1 MRTKNIMKYRILYF
15 AVALLASFAVA
26 CGNPANEKV
35 TEQEIALLDS
45 LWKRQF
51 NDAASIIALHDS
63 IKQTTAEKSRGMH
76 TLNQCHYVWH
86 SGEYMFSCR
95 GKNED
100 IYELP
105 KQSTELSFDNEVVA
119 QFALTKKIGRFAD
132 HYFTLQA
139 MKSGDSFN
147 ESRDGVTATVFYPIR
162 ALNDN
167 DYEKLQA
174 VFTSKNSAL
183 HNEYLERLKFPLQ
196 NSGCTQGLKSIQ
208 PLIEANVAESPLKA
222 EVLAIYEVFTR
233 IMPGNQAPISVLK
246 DAEGNEHTFEEFKGK
261 VLVIDVWATWCHS
274 CLANMHKFTGMK
286 YWFRKESDVCFITVS
301 IDRSEDKEQ
310 WLEAIAKNNMQG
322 MLNLFP
328 DCEAQS
334 QFESDFQISGVPRY
348 IIIGK
353 KGEIVSAHAPTPGP
367 DMASMIEKARFAEF
381 YTGPGTDFQDI
392 TLEEAIAKASA
403 ENKHI
408 FIECHTDGCVPCK
421 MMKDKVFSHD
431 KCAEYLNREFVSIS
445 IDDEHGEGPQIIEK
459 FGVQM
464 YPTYVILKPDG
475 ELAGTLMATE
485 HEIDAFIEKI
495 EEIKN
500 NK

>member
-1 MRTKNIMKYRILYF
+1 MAIT
-15 AVALLASFAVA
+15 
-26 CGNPANEKV
+26 CGTSQNSNESV
-35 TEQEIALLDS
+35 EARDIALYDS
-45 LWKRQF
+45 IWQRPF
-51 NDAASIIALHDS
+51 NDANEIIALYDS
-63 IKQTTAEKSRGMH
+63 IKSATADDEQGLH
-76 TLNQCHYVWH
+76 TLNQCHFVWN

-100 IYELP
+100 INELS
-105 KQSTELSFDNEVVA
+105 KHATELSFDNDVVS
-119 QFALTKKIGRFAD
+119 QFAATKKIGKFAD

-139 MKSGDSFN
+139 MKDGDSFN

-162 ALNDN
+162 ALNEN
-167 DYEKLQA
+167 DYEKLRI

-196 NSGCTQGLKSIQ
+196 NSGCTDGLKSIE
-208 PLIEANVAESPLKA
+208 PLIEENVADSPLKS
-222 EVLAIYEVFTR
+222 EVLEMYGHFTR
-233 IMPGNQAPISVLK
+233 IMPGNKAPISILK
-246 DAEGNEHTFEEFKGK
+246 DTEGNEHTFEEFKGK
-261 VLVIDVWATWCHS
+261 VIVIDVWATWCHS

-301 IDRSEDKEQ
+301 IDRSDDKEL
-310 WLEAIAKNNMQG
+310 WLEAIGKNNMQG

-328 DCEAQS
+328 DCEVQS

-392 TLEEAIAKASA
+392 TLDEAIAKASA

-408 FIECHTDGCVPCK
+408 LIECHTDGCVPCK
-421 MMKDKVFSHD
+421 MMKDRVFTHD

-445 IDDEHGEGPQIIEK
+445 IDDEHGEGPQITEK
-459 FGVQM
+459 FDVQM
-464 YPTYVILKPDG
+464 YPTYIILEPNG

-485 HEIDAFIEKI
+485 NDIDAFIEKI

-500 NK
+500 RK

>member
-1 MRTKNIMKYRILYF
+1 MKNHFRFYAIAAIAM
-15 AVALLASFAVA
+15 LAMA
-26 CGNPANEKV
+26 CGKSPQSKV
-35 TEQEIALLDS
+35 NDTVTTEDIALYDS
-45 LWKRQF
+45 VWQRPF
-51 NDAASIIALHDS
+51 NDANEIIALYDS
-63 IKQTTAEKSRGMH
+63 IKSATADDEQGLH
-76 TLNQCHYVWH
+76 TLNQCHFVWN

-139 MKSGDSFN
+139 MKDGDSFN

-162 ALNDN
+162 ALNEN
-167 DYEKLQA
+167 DYEKLRI

-183 HNEYLERLKFPLQ
+183 HNEYLVRLKFPLQ
-196 NSGCTQGLKSIQ
+196 NSGCTDGLKSIE
-208 PLIEANVAESPLKA
+208 PLIEENVADSPLKS
-222 EVLAIYEVFTR
+222 EVLEMYGHFTR
-233 IMPGNQAPISVLK
+233 IMPGNKAPISILK
-246 DAEGNEHTFEEFKGK
+246 DTEGNEHTFEEFKGK
-261 VLVIDVWATWCHS
+261 IIVIDVWATWCHS
-274 CLANMHKFTGMK
+274 CIATMHKFTGMRH
-286 YWFRKESDVCFITVS
+286 WFRNESDVCFVTIS
-301 IDRSEDKEQ
+301 IDRSEDKDL
-310 WLEAIAKNNMQG
+310 WLETIKKHNMQG

-328 DCEAQS
+328 DCEEQS

-392 TLEEAIAKASA
+392 TLDEAIAKASA

-408 FIECHTDGCVPCK
+408 LIECHTDGCVPCK
-421 MMKDKVFSHD
+421 MMKDRVFTHD

-445 IDDEHGEGPQIIEK
+445 IDDEHGEGPQITEK
-459 FGVQM
+459 FDVQM
-464 YPTYVILKPDG
+464 YPTYIILEPNG

-485 HEIDAFIEKI
+485 NDIDAFIEKI

-500 NK
+500 RK

>member
-1 MRTKNIMKYRILYF
+1 MKRYF
-15 AVALLASFAVA
+15 IFFAIAFTAMLAVA
-26 CGNPANEKV
+26 CSNTKDAACETV
-35 TEQEIALLDS
+35 TAEETALLDS
-45 LWKRQF
+45 LWNRKF
-51 NDAASIIALHDS
+51 NDAQSIIVLHDS
-63 IKQTTAEKSRGMH
+63 IKHATAEDKRGMH

-86 SGEYMFSCR
+86 CGEYMFSCR

-105 KQSTELSFDNEVVA
+105 KHSTELSFDNAVVA
-119 QFALTKKIGRFAD
+119 QFASTKKIGRFAD

-147 ESRDGVTATVFYPIR
+147 DSRDGVTATVFYEIR
-162 ALNDN
+162 ALNEN
-167 DYEKLQA
+167 DYEKLRT

-196 NSGCTQGLKSIQ
+196 NSGCTKGLKEVQ
-208 PLIEANVAESPLKA
+208 PLIEKNVADSPLKT
-222 EVLAIYEVFTR
+222 EVLEIYRLFTR
-233 IMPGNQAPISVLK
+233 IMPGNQAPISILK
-246 DAEGNEHTFEEFKGK
+246 DTDGNEHTFEEFKGK

-274 CLANMHKFTGMK
+274 CLTNMHKFTGMRH
-286 YWFRKESDVCFITVS
+286 WFRKESDVCFITIS

-310 WLEAIAKNNMQG
+310 WIEAIGKHDMQG

-328 DCEAQS
+328 DCEVQS

-353 KGEIVSAHAPTPGP
+353 KGEIVSAHAPSPGP

-381 YTGPGTDFQDI
+381 YTGPGTEFQDI
-392 TLEEAIAKASA
+392 TLDEAIAKANA

-421 MMKDKVFSHD
+421 MMKDKVFTHD
-431 KCAEYLNREFVSIS
+431 KCAEYLNREFIALSV
-445 IDDEHGEGPQIIEK
+445 DDENGCGPQIMEK
-459 FGVQM
+459 YNVQM
-464 YPTYVILKPDG
+464 FPTYIILEPNG

-485 HEIDAFIEKI
+485 NNIDAFIEKI

-500 NK
+500 KK

>member
-1 MRTKNIMKYRILYF
+1 MKRTLYF
-15 AVALLASFAVA
+15 AVALAASFAVA
-26 CGNPANEKV
+26 CGNSANENV
-35 TEQEIALLDS
+35 TEQETALLDS
-45 LWKRQF
+45 LWNRKF
-51 NDAASIIALHDS
+51 NDAEGIIALYDS

-139 MKSGDSFN
+139 MKKGDSFN
-147 ESRDGVTATVFYPIR
+147 ESRDGVTATVFYHIR
-162 ALNDN
+162 ALNEN
-167 DYEKLQA
+167 DYNKLRT
-174 VFTSKNSAL
+174 VFSSKNQDL
-183 HNEYLERLKFPLQ
+183 HKEYLERLKFPLQ
-196 NSGCTQGLKSIQ
+196 NSGCTKGLKSIE
-208 PLIEANVAESPLKA
+208 PLIEKNVAESPLKA
-222 EVLAIYEVFTR
+222 EVLAMYELFTR

-246 DAEGNEHTFEEFKGK
+246 DTEGNEHTFEEFRGK

-286 YWFRKESDVCFITVS
+286 YWFKKESDVCFISVS

-310 WLEAIAKNNMQG
+310 WLEAIARNDMQG

-328 DCEAQS
+328 DCEVQS
-334 QFESDFQISGVPRY
+334 QFESDYQISGVPRY

-353 KGEIVSAHAPTPGP
+353 KGEIISAHAPSPGP
-367 DMASMIEKARFAEF
+367 EMVSMIEKARFAEF
-381 YTGPGTDFQDI
+381 YTGPGTEFLDI
-392 TLEEAIAKASA
+392 TLDEAIAKASA

-421 MMKDKVFSHD
+421 MMKEKVFAHD
-431 KCAEYLNREFVSIS
+431 KCAEYLNREFVALSV
-445 IDDEHGEGPQIIEK
+445 DDENGSGPQIMEK
-459 FGVQM
+459 YDVQM
-464 YPTYVILKPDG
+464 FPTYIVLAPDG
-475 ELAGTLMATE
+475 ELKGILMATE
-485 HEIDAFIEKI
+485 NDIDAFIEQVK
-495 EEIKN
+495 EIKN
-500 NK
+500 SK